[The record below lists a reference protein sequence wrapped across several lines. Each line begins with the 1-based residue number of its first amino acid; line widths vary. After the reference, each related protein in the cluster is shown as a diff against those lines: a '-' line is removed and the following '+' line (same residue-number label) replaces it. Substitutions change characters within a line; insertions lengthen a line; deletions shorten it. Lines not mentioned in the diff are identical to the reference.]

1 MANENSALQNQVG
14 GDHYKKLKIQPMV
27 YAYENK
33 LDPLQFSV
41 VKYVTRFRDKAGE
54 QDLNK
59 AKHCID
65 MLIELEYGTKNK
77 NKSVLVAT
85 INPMSKRPNEKEKV
99 VLIKTDGEICTGY
112 YCEGR
117 WWVCEARFACDTV
130 TSRVIE
136 YQESAFDGW
145 YYAKK
150 K

>member
-14 GDHYKKLKIQPMV
+14 GNHYKKLKIQPMV

-65 MLIELEYGTKNK
+65 MLIELEYGAKSKNK
-77 NKSVLVAT
+77 PVAT

-99 VLIKTDGEICTGY
+99 VLLKKDGEICTGY

-117 WWVCEARFACDTV
+117 WWVCDAQFTYDTM
-130 TSRVIE
+130 TSYVSE
-136 YQESAFDGW
+136 HHESAFDGW